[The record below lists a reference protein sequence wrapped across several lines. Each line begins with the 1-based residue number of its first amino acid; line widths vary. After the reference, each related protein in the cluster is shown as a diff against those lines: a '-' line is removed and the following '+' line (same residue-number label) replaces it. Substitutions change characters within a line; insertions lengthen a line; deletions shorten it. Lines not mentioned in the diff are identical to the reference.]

1 MITLATLSII
11 SGILSLLCLAAL
23 HFVSPEYQP
32 SWRMVS
38 EYALGKHK
46 WLITLFF
53 VSWSLCTLFSAC
65 LLWNVVDT
73 TWAVLG
79 VVLVFVTAI
88 GALMGGLFD
97 VQHKL
102 HGLAFGLGVPFMPIG
117 ALIIAYHLVLKP
129 DWAIYKSNI
138 LLSSHAIWVSLVLMA
153 VSMMLLFSGFKK
165 AGLPMGP
172 NVEPPK
178 ELPAGV
184 TGINGYM
191 NRLLIICYIAW
202 SIIVSLTY
210 LKIN

>member
-1 MITLATLSII
+1 MITLAILSII

-32 SWRMVS
+32 NWRMVS

-53 VSWSLCTLFSAC
+53 VSWSLCTVFSAC

-73 TWAVLG
+73 TWAKTG
-79 VVLVFVTAI
+79 VVLVFVTGK

-117 ALIIAYHLVLKP
+117 ALIIAYNLVAKP
-129 DWAIYKSNI
+129 DWTIYKSNI
-138 LLSSHAIWVSLVLMA
+138 LLSSHAIWISLVLMA

-184 TGINGYM
+184 IGISGYM
-191 NRLLIICYIAW
+191 NRLLVLCYIAW